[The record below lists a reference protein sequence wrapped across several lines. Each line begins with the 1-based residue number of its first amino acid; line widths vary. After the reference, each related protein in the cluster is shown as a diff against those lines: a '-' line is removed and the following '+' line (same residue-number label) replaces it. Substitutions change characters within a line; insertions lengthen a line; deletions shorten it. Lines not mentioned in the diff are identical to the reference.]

1 MYGDIF
7 ILFIDIKVINLREIS
22 YGMTLIKSISGI
34 RGTIGG
40 AAGDNL
46 TPLDLVKFTSAYAEW
61 LKGEH
66 PGRRLKVV
74 IDLHHPP
81 MPGVRAD
88 DTEMWEHPDL
98 EKNFTA
104 FWRAVATRLKPYGDV
119 IWGYDLLNEP
129 LDRNQL
135 PHAPREWR
143 PLAVKILKAIRE
155 IDPDV
160 WIIYEPG
167 PGGGT
172 AGLRNLRP
180 LPDYKV
186 IYSTHFYDPGAFTH
200 QGIHNIAGT
209 DRLKVEE
216 KINVRYPG
224 VIDGVY
230 YDKGKLAESLKII
243 DDFQARYPV
252 PWFIGEFS
260 VVRWAPAGSGE
271 QFLRDAL
278 ELFEERKWSWT
289 YHAFREHHCWSLEH
303 DGQFWREGMPSPKP
317 VGDTPRGQVVRN
329 FLTK

>member
-1 MYGDIF
+1 MINTREP
-7 ILFIDIKVINLREIS
+7 IL
-22 YGMTLIKSISGI
+22 
-34 RGTIGG
+34 
-40 AAGDNL
+40 
-46 TPLDLVKFTSAYAEW
+46 
-61 LKGEH
+61 LK
-66 PGRRLKVV
+66 
-74 IDLHHPP
+74 
-81 MPGVRAD
+81 
-88 DTEMWEHPDL
+88 
-98 EKNFTA
+98 
-104 FWRAVATRLKPYGDV
+104 
-119 IWGYDLLNEP
+119 
-129 LDRNQL
+129 
-135 PHAPREWR
+135 
-143 PLAVKILKAIRE
+143 LAQ
-155 IDPDV
+155 
-160 WIIYEPG
+160 
-167 PGGGT
+167 
-172 AGLRNLRP
+172 
-180 LPDYKV
+180 V